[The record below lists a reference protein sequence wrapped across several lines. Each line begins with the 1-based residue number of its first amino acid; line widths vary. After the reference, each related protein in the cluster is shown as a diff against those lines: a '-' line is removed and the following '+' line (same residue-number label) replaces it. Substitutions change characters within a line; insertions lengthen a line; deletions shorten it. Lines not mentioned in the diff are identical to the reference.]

1 MFSCETAV
9 SETTVSQLR
18 RLRKFAQDL
27 ACELI
32 LAGGVAVFGGGEVV
46 FFFEGAHELA

>member
-27 ACELI
+27 AWELI